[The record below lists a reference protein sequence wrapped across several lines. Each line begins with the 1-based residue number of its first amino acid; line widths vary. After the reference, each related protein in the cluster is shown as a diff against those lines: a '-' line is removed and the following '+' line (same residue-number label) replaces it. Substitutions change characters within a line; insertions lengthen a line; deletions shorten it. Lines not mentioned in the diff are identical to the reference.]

1 MSWQRLTIPK
11 KFGGLGFKQLHGF
24 NVAMLG
30 KQGWRFLVQP
40 KALVSRVFKARYFPK
55 SSFLEAGL
63 GANPSYCWR
72 SILAAQDLLR
82 GGVRRRIGD
91 GRKTLTWG
99 PPWMA
104 SHSNS
109 VVDSSPPLFMPNMPV
124 HFLIDERSNCW
135 RMEVVR
141 QWFPSVVADRILR
154 TPFSAAHEDGWFWAG
169 TLHGGYSVK
178 DGYRRHVGEVEV
190 AANEVNSTR
199 CWHIPVAPKI
209 KVCLWRAIKNIL
221 PTISNLNTKGLNIVN
236 VCPICGLGE
245 ETVEHL
251 FLHCPY
257 AVTIWAR
264 LGLRVIREGSISA
277 HAWFWEVVQT
287 TSRSELQLFAWAIWA
302 LWKARN
308 AAVWRFQVPT
318 PSSTVCL
325 VTDTQKSWSRSTS
338 SRAVGLPL
346 PSPRPV
352 RSGAFKLFV
361 DAALFPPSSMV
372 SFGCVLFNHD
382 GSFFAAL
389 NGELVCE
396 TDPDLAEAMACRR
409 ALGWA
414 REQGLTELEVFSD
427 CSRVVDAIN
436 GESTFLSYIG
446 SIISDCRGLL
456 SQFNYAT
463 LSFVPRTSNVVA
475 HVLAKRVVMEAGV

>member
-1 MSWQRLTIPK
+1 MMNSFWWCGKGMNSTGINWMSWQRLTIPK

-30 KQGWRFLVQP
+30 KQGWRFLMQP

-55 SSFLEAGL
+55 SSFLEAG
-63 GANPSYCWR
+63 
-72 SILAAQDLLR
+72 
-82 GGVRRRIGD
+82 
-91 GRKTLTWG
+91 
-99 PPWMA
+99 
-104 SHSNS
+104 
-109 VVDSSPPLFMPNMPV
+109 
-124 HFLIDERSNCW
+124 
-135 RMEVVR
+135 
-141 QWFPSVVADRILR
+141 ILR
-154 TPFSAAHEDGWFWAG
+154 TPFSVSHEDGWFWAG

-178 DGYRRHVGEVEV
+178 DGYRRHVGEVEA
-190 AANEVNSTR
+190 AANEVNWTC

-221 PTISNLNTKGLNIVN
+221 TTISNLNTKGLNIVS

-264 LGLRVIREGSISA
+264 LGLRVIREGSTSA
-277 HAWFWEVVQT
+277 HAWFREVVQT
-287 TSRSELQLFAWAIWA
+287 TSRSELQLFALAIWA
-302 LWKARN
+302 FWKARN

-318 PSSTVCL
+318 PSITVCL
-325 VTDTQKSWSRSTS
+325 VTETQKSWSMSAS
-338 SRAVGLPL
+338 SRVVGLPL

-361 DAALFPPSSMV
+361 DAALFLPSSMV

-396 TDPDLAEAMACRR
+396 TDPGLAEAMACRR

-427 CSRVVDAIN
+427 CSRVVEAIN
-436 GESTFLSYIG
+436 GESVFLSYVG
-446 SIISDCRGLL
+446 SVISDCRGLL
-456 SQFNYAT
+456 SEFNYAT
-463 LSFVPRTSNVVA
+463 LSFVPRTSNVLA
-475 HVLAKRVVMEAGV
+475 HVLAKRVVMKAGVWFVTPPDFVQPFLVE